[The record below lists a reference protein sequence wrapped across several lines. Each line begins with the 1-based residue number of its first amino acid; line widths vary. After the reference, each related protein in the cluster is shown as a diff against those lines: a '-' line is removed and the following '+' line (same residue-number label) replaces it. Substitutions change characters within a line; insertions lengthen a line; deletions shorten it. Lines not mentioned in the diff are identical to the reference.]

1 MSREFKRTDRIAEQ
15 LQKELARLV
24 QFSIKDPRLGMVTV
38 NHVKISKD
46 LGHADVYI
54 TVLGKDSEAEV
65 KEDLA
70 VLNNAGGF
78 LRREIGKSIK
88 MRVLPQL
95 RFRYDTSLVRGQM
108 LTSLINQAMAEDGA
122 RGSDPEA
129 SDQDK
134 RDSASSD
141 SDSKED

>member
-122 RGSDPEA
+122 RGSDSEA

>member
-122 RGSDPEA
+122 RSSDSEN

-134 RDSASSD
+134 PDSASSD

>member
-122 RGSDPEA
+122 RSSDSEN

-134 RDSASSD
+134 PDSVSSD